1 MGKAKTKIS
10 GCFRGENGGS
20 DFANIKSYTSTLRKN
35 SKNIFE
41 GIKLAFAGKPV
52 FC

>member
-1 MGKAKTKIS
+1 VV
-10 GCFRGENGGS
+10 
-20 DFANIKSYTSTLRKN
+20 FAGIKSYTSTLRKN

-41 GIKLAFAGKPV
+41 SIRLAFDGKPI